1 MRRADRE
8 FGELAG
14 ECICWLFC
22 APVYGDRREVVE
34 KAESEVQG

>member
-14 ECICWLFC
+14 GCVCWLFC
-22 APVYGDRREVVE
+22 APVYGLAGGFGRIG
-34 KAESEVQG
+34 K

>member
-1 MRRADRE
+1 MAYRE
-8 FGELAG
+8 FWELAG
-14 ECICWLFC
+14 GCVCWLFC

>member
-1 MRRADRE
+1 VDISGG
-8 FGELAG
+8 F
-14 ECICWLFC
+14 FC